1 MKKNKRKTQ
10 EFKKPFLVLNRRKLF
25 GWGIV
30 IFFLCAWM
38 FVLGVLV
45 GRDTAP
51 LKFDIKKLQ
60 QKIGDADRQPL
71 TAQPDETPREAA
83 AVRDKTKL
91 GFYERLPEDQQDIK
105 VPQIK
110 KKPSDQPKS
119 IAASESKAPGDAA
132 NTSALKAD
140 PQKVS
145 SSKAPAAEKKKTVS
159 AAATQKK
166 PSGPVYTVQ
175 AAALK
180 KMEDADRLVTKLKK
194 SGYPAYRV
202 IGKVPEKGI
211 WFRVRVGKYQSR
223 SAAKKTQQKLKKLGL
238 KPIIVK
244 Q

>member
-1 MKKNKRKTQ
+1 MKKNKRKTP

-25 GWGIV
+25 GWGIA

-51 LKFDIKKLQ
+51 VKFDINKLR
-60 QKIGDADRQPL
+60 QKISNTRSEPQA
-71 TAQPDETPREAA
+71 AQPEETPREEV
-83 AVRDKTKL
+83 AVKDKTKL

-105 VPQIK
+105 VPDIRK
-110 KKPSDQPKS
+110 QPADHQKS
-119 IAASESKAPGDAA
+119 MAAPEAKAPDAPTNPPPNIA
-132 NTSALKAD
+132 
-140 PQKVS
+140 P
-145 SSKAPAAEKKKTVS
+145 SSKAAAAEKKKEPP
-159 AAATQKK
+159 AAATQKEQ
-166 PSGPVYTVQ
+166 SGSVYTVQ
-175 AAALK
+175 AAAVK

-194 SGYPAYRV
+194 KGYPAYRA

-211 WFRVRVGKYQSR
+211 WFRVRVGQYQSR
-223 SAAKKTQQKLKKLGL
+223 TEAKKTLQKLKKLGL